1 MATIM
6 NAMVQPLVGK
16 YIRQLEDG
24 LAEKQIKAPLFIMK
38 SNGGVFSPQEAARSG
53 AHMALSGPAAGT
65 NGAVNLGHLCKIE
78 DIITIDIGG
87 TSAADIKS
95 KAVAGEAIGSR
106 IGNPV

>member
-1 MATIM
+1 
-6 NAMVQPLVGK
+6 MVQPLVGK

-24 LAEKQIKAPLFIMK
+24 LAEKRIKAPLFIMK

-65 NGAVNLGHLCKIE
+65 NGAANLGHLCKIE

-87 TSAADIKS
+87 TSADIS
-95 KAVAGEAIGSR
+95 LIRGGKAEIANGTKINDLPLS
-106 IGNPV
+106 